1 MASLNLLLVHEV
13 SYEKK
18 PIFEMHE
25 FPEHLAA
32 RGHKVTFLQFDEGY
46 KFWQGKR
53 QPTEKTISG
62 RVLPETPIRIV
73 TPHQFGIPGL
83 DRMYATISVWPVL
96 ERLLK
101 AEKFDA
107 IVLYAVPTYG
117 HQVIQLA
124 KKHGVP
130 VIFRALDVS
139 HLIRKS
145 LLSPLIKSAE
155 KYVYQ
160 RADVLSANN
169 PAMAEYCQG
178 LGSRIKGTV
187 VNLPPLDL
195 SHFAKSAA
203 DAGLQKELG
212 LKPTDSVITYLGT
225 FFHFSGLDIVIREF
239 AEQSDQH
246 PNAKILLIGGG
257 EQDKELRELVSELK
271 LEQRVIF
278 TGFIP
283 YAKLSGYL
291 GLTTVAIN
299 PMIPGMVSHTAFPHK
314 VIQYMASGLPVVT
327 TKLEGL
333 YQTFVDTSGL
343 TWSEG
348 SEGLIARA
356 LALAED
362 ESKLEENSRLQL
374 QTVSTKFGI
383 DSAVTAFEKT
393 IRSAG
398 NRLLTWQKF

>member
-1 MASLNLLLVHEV
+1 MASLNLLFVHEV

-18 PIFEMHE
+18 PIFEMQE

-46 KFWQGKR
+46 KFWRDKR

-62 RVLPETPIRIV
+62 RVLPETSIKIV
-73 TPHQFGIPGL
+73 TPHQFGIPGVDRLYATLSVWPEL
-83 DRMYATISVWPVL
+83 DRM
-96 ERLLK
+96 LK
-101 AEKFDA
+101 SEKFDA

-145 LLSPLIKSAE
+145 VFSPLIKSAE

-160 RADVLSANN
+160 HADVLSANN
-169 PAMAEYCQG
+169 PAMLDYCAR
-178 LGSRIKGTV
+178 LGGRTENTV
-187 VNLPPLDL
+187 VNLPPLDI
-195 SHFAKSAA
+195 SHFAKALPDSSLRKA
-203 DAGLQKELG
+203 LG
-212 LKPTDSVITYLGT
+212 INPTDAVITYLGT
-225 FFHFSGLDIVIREF
+225 FFHFSGLDLVIREF
-239 AEQSDQH
+239 AGQAASH
-246 PNAKILLIGGG
+246 PSAKLLLIGGG

-271 LEQRVIF
+271 LEGRVIF

-299 PMIPGMVSHTAFPHK
+299 PMRPGMVSHTAFPHK
-314 VIQYMASGLPVVT
+314 VIQYMASNLPVVT
-327 TKLEGL
+327 TKLDGL
-333 YQTFVDTSGL
+333 YKTFGDTSGL

-348 SEGLIARA
+348 SEGLIGKA

-362 ESKLEENSRLQL
+362 ATRLEANARLQL

-383 DSAVTAFEKT
+383 ETAVDAFVAT
-393 IRSAG
+393 IRSA
-398 NRLLTWQKF
+398 TK

>member
-1 MASLNLLLVHEV
+1 MASLNLLFVHEV

-53 QPTEKTISG
+53 QPTENTISG
-62 RVLPETPIRIV
+62 RVLPETSIRII
-73 TPHQFGIPGL
+73 TPHQFGIPGV
-83 DRMYATISVWPVL
+83 DRMYATISVWPTL
-96 ERLLK
+96 DQLLK
-101 AEKFDA
+101 NEKFDA

-117 HQVIQLA
+117 HQVLQLA
-124 KKHGVP
+124 KKYGVP
-130 VIFRALDVS
+130 VTFRALDVS

-145 LLSPLIKSAE
+145 FLSPLIKSAE

-160 RADVLSANN
+160 HADVLSANN
-169 PAMAEYCQG
+169 PAMAEYCQD
-178 LGSRIKGTV
+178 LGSRETGAV
-187 VNLPPLDL
+187 VNLPPLDI
-195 SHFAKSAA
+195 SHFAKVTPNAA
-203 DAGLQKELG
+203 LQKELG
-212 LKPTDSVITYLGT
+212 IEPNDSVITYLGT
-225 FFHFSGLDIVIREF
+225 FFHFSGLDVVIREF
-239 AEQSDQH
+239 AEQAAQH
-246 PNAKILLIGGG
+246 SNAKLLLIGGG
-257 EQDKELRELVSELK
+257 EQDKELRDLVTELK
-271 LEQRVIF
+271 LEKRVLF

-299 PMIPGMVSHTAFPHK
+299 PMKPGMVSHTAFPHK

-327 TKLEGL
+327 TKLTGL
-333 YQTFVDTSGL
+333 YKTFGNTSGL
-343 TWSEG
+343 TWSAG
-348 SEGLIARA
+348 SEGLIGKA

-362 ESKLEENSRLQL
+362 KAKLEKNARLQL

-383 DSAVTAFEKT
+383 DSAVTAFEAT
-393 IRSAG
+393 IRSAS
-398 NRLLTWQKF
+398 K

>member
-1 MASLNLLLVHEV
+1 MASLNLLFVHEV

-18 PIFEMHE
+18 PIFEMQE

-46 KFWQGKR
+46 NFWRDKR

-62 RVLPETPIRIV
+62 RVLPETSIKIV
-73 TPHQFGIPGL
+73 TPHQFGIPGVDRLYATLSVWPEL
-83 DRMYATISVWPVL
+83 DRM
-96 ERLLK
+96 LK
-101 AEKFDA
+101 SEKFDA

-117 HQVIQLA
+117 RQVIQLA

-145 LLSPLIKSAE
+145 VFSPLIKSAE

-160 RADVLSANN
+160 HVHVLSANN
-169 PAMAEYCQG
+169 PAMLDYCARLRG
-178 LGSRIKGTV
+178 RTENTV
-187 VNLPPLDL
+187 VNLPPLDI
-195 SHFAKSAA
+195 SHFAKALPDSS
-203 DAGLQKELG
+203 LRKTLG
-212 LKPTDSVITYLGT
+212 INPTDVVIAYLGT
-225 FFHFSGLDIVIREF
+225 FFHFSGLDLVIREF
-239 AEQSDQH
+239 AGHAAKH
-246 PNAKILLIGGG
+246 PSAKLLLIGGG
-257 EQDKELRELVSELK
+257 EQDKELRELVSDLK
-271 LEQRVIF
+271 LESRVIF

-299 PMIPGMVSHTAFPHK
+299 PMRPGMVSHTAFPHK
-314 VIQYMASGLPVVT
+314 VIQYMASNLPVVT
-327 TKLEGL
+327 TKLDGL
-333 YQTFVDTSGL
+333 YKTFGDTSGI

-348 SEGLIARA
+348 ADGLIGKA

-362 ESKLEENSRLQL
+362 ATRLEANATLQL

-383 DSAVTAFEKT
+383 KTAVDAFEAT
-393 IRSAG
+393 IHSA
-398 NRLLTWQKF
+398 TK

>member
-1 MASLNLLLVHEV
+1 MASLNLLFVHEV

-18 PIFEMHE
+18 PIFEMQE

-32 RGHKVTFLQFDEGY
+32 RGHRVTFLQFDEGY
-46 KFWQGKR
+46 KFWRDKR
-53 QPTEKTISG
+53 QPTEKAISG
-62 RVLPETPIRIV
+62 RVLPETSIKIV
-73 TPHQFGIPGL
+73 TPHQFGIPGVDRLYATLSVWPEL
-83 DRMYATISVWPVL
+83 DRM
-96 ERLLK
+96 LK
-101 AEKFDA
+101 NEKFDA

-145 LLSPLIKSAE
+145 VFSRLIKSAE

-160 RADVLSANN
+160 HANVLSANN
-169 PAMAEYCQG
+169 PAMLNYCAR
-178 LGSRIKGTV
+178 LGGRTENTV
-187 VNLPPLDL
+187 VNLPPLDI
-195 SHFAKSAA
+195 SHFAKALPDSS
-203 DAGLQKELG
+203 LRKTLG
-212 LKPTDSVITYLGT
+212 INRTDSVVTYLGT
-225 FFHFSGLDIVIREF
+225 FFHFSGLDVVIREF
-239 AEQSDQH
+239 AARAAKH
-246 PNAKILLIGGG
+246 PSAKLLLIGGG

-271 LEQRVIF
+271 LEGRVIF

-283 YAKLSGYL
+283 YARLSGYL

-299 PMIPGMVSHTAFPHK
+299 PMRPGMVSHTAFPHK

-327 TKLEGL
+327 SKLDGL
-333 YQTFVDTSGL
+333 YKTFGDTSGL

-348 SEGLIARA
+348 SEGLIGKA
-356 LALAED
+356 LSLAED
-362 ESKLEENSRLQL
+362 ETRLEANARLQL

-383 DSAVTAFEKT
+383 KTAVDAFEAT
-393 IRSAG
+393 IRSA
-398 NRLLTWQKF
+398 TK

>member
-1 MASLNLLLVHEV
+1 MASLNLLFVHEV

-32 RGHKVTFLQFDEGY
+32 RGHNITFLQFDEGF
-46 KFWQGKR
+46 KFWREKR
-53 QPTEKTISG
+53 QPVERTIAG
-62 RVLPETPIRIV
+62 RVLPNTKIKLV

-83 DRMYATISVWPVL
+83 DRLYATLSVWPEL

-101 AEKFDA
+101 TEKFDA

-124 KKHGVP
+124 KKYGVP
-130 VIFRALDVS
+130 VVFRALDVS

-145 LLSPLIKSAE
+145 FLSPLIKSAE

-160 RADVLSANN
+160 HADLLSANN
-169 PAMAEYCQG
+169 PAMADYCSE
-178 LGSRIKGTV
+178 LGMRSRGTG
-187 VNLPPLDL
+187 VNLPPLDI
-195 SHFAKSAA
+195 SHFAKAIP
-203 DAGLQKELG
+203 DAQLQKALG
-212 LKPTDSVITYLGT
+212 IEPTDSVITYLGT
-225 FFHFSGLDIVIREF
+225 FFHFSGLDTVIREF
-239 AEQSDQH
+239 AIEATRR
-246 PNAKILLIGGG
+246 PNAKLLLIGGG
-257 EQDKELRELVSELK
+257 EQDKALRDLVRELKVDKS
-271 LEQRVIF
+271 VIF

-299 PMIPGMVSHTAFPHK
+299 PMIPGKVSHTAFPHK

-327 TKLEGL
+327 SKLDGL
-333 YQTFVDTSGL
+333 YKTFGDSSGL
-343 TWSEG
+343 TWSVG
-348 SEGLIARA
+348 TEGLIGKA

-362 ESKLEENSRLQL
+362 AANRAENAKLQL
-374 QTVSTKFGI
+374 QTVTAKFGI
-383 DSAVTAFEKT
+383 ESSVAAFE
-393 IRSAG
+393 A
-398 NRLLTWQKF
+398 LLFSVSRRKQ

>member
-1 MASLNLLLVHEV
+1 MASLNLLFVHEV

-18 PIFEMHE
+18 PIFEMQE

-46 KFWQGKR
+46 KFWRDKR

-62 RVLPETPIRIV
+62 RVLPESSIKIV
-73 TPHQFGIPGL
+73 TPHQFGIPGFDRLYATLSVWPEL
-83 DRMYATISVWPVL
+83 DRM
-96 ERLLK
+96 LK
-101 AEKFDA
+101 NEKFDA

-145 LLSPLIKSAE
+145 LFSRLIKSAE

-160 RADVLSANN
+160 HAKVLSANN
-169 PAMAEYCQG
+169 PAMLDYCARMG
-178 LGSRIKGTV
+178 GRTENTA
-187 VNLPPLDL
+187 VNLPPLDI
-195 SHFAKSAA
+195 SHFAKALPDSFLRKA
-203 DAGLQKELG
+203 LG
-212 LKPTDSVITYLGT
+212 IDPTDAVITYLGT
-225 FFHFSGLDIVIREF
+225 FFHFSGLDVVIREF
-239 AEQSDQH
+239 AGQAAKH
-246 PNAKILLIGGG
+246 PSAKLLLIGGG

-271 LEQRVIF
+271 LERRVIF

-283 YAKLSGYL
+283 YANLSGYL

-299 PMIPGMVSHTAFPHK
+299 PMRPGMVSHTAFPHK
-314 VIQYMASGLPVVT
+314 VIQYMASNLPVVT
-327 TKLEGL
+327 TKLDGL
-333 YQTFVDTSGL
+333 YKTFGDTSGL
-343 TWSEG
+343 IWSEG
-348 SEGLIARA
+348 TEELVGKA

-362 ESKLEENSRLQL
+362 EARLETNAKLQL
-374 QTVSTKFGI
+374 QTVSTKFGVKTVV
-383 DSAVTAFEKT
+383 DAFEAT
-393 IRSAG
+393 IRSA
-398 NRLLTWQKF
+398 TK

>member
-1 MASLNLLLVHEV
+1 MASLNILFVHEV

-46 KFWQGKR
+46 KFWRAKR
-53 QPTEKTISG
+53 QPTEKNICG
-62 RVLPETPIRIV
+62 RVLPETSIKII
-73 TPHQFGIPGL
+73 TPHQFGIPGI
-83 DRMYATISVWPVL
+83 DRIYATLSIWPEL
-96 ERLLK
+96 DRLLK
-101 AEKFDA
+101 SEKFDV

-124 KKHGVP
+124 KKYGVP

-160 RADVLSANN
+160 QADVLSANN
-169 PAMAEYCQG
+169 PAMAEYCQT
-178 LGSRIKGTV
+178 LGSRANGTV
-187 VNLPPLDL
+187 VNLPPLDI
-195 SHFAKSAA
+195 SHFAKALP
-203 DAGLQKELG
+203 DATLQKELG
-212 LKPTDSVITYLGT
+212 LKPTDALITYLGT
-225 FFHFSGLDIVIREF
+225 FFPFSGLEVVIQEF
-239 AEQSDQH
+239 ADHSYQH

-257 EQDKELRELVSELK
+257 EQDKELRDLVSELK
-271 LEQRVIF
+271 LENRVIF

-299 PMIPGMVSHTAFPHK
+299 PMKPGMVSHTAFPHK
-314 VIQYMASGLPVVT
+314 VIQYMAAGLPVVT
-327 TKLEGL
+327 TKLDGL
-333 YQTFVDTSGL
+333 YKTFGNTSGL
-343 TWSEG
+343 TWSVG
-348 SEGLIARA
+348 TEGLIGKA

-362 ESKLEENSRLQL
+362 STKLQENSRLQL
-374 QTVSTKFGI
+374 KTLSQGFDIGSSV
-383 DSAVTAFEKT
+383 AEFE
-393 IRSAG
+393 ALLQL
-398 NRLLTWQKF
+398 NRLKV

>member
-1 MASLNLLLVHEV
+1 MASLNLLFVHEV

-46 KFWQGKR
+46 KFWRGKR
-53 QPTEKTISG
+53 QPTENTIPG
-62 RVLPETPIRIV
+62 RVLPMTSIKIV
-73 TPHQFGIPGL
+73 TPHQFGIFGV
-83 DRMYATISVWPVL
+83 DRIYATLSVWPEL
-96 ERLLK
+96 DRLLK
-101 AEKFDA
+101 SEKFDA

-117 HQVIQLA
+117 HQVLQLA
-124 KKHGVP
+124 KKYGVP

-145 LLSPLIKSAE
+145 FLSPLIKSAE

-160 RADVLSANN
+160 HANVLSANN
-169 PAMAEYCQG
+169 PAMAAYCQE
-178 LGSRIKGTV
+178 LGSRKMGAV
-187 VNLPPLDL
+187 VNLPPLDI
-195 SHFAKSAA
+195 SHFAKATPNET
-203 DAGLQKELG
+203 LQKELG
-212 LKPTDSVITYLGT
+212 IKPTDAVITYLGT
-225 FFHFSGLDIVIREF
+225 FFHFSGLDVVIREF
-239 AEQSDQH
+239 AEQAAHH

-257 EQDKELRELVSELK
+257 EKDKELRDLVTELK
-271 LEQRVIF
+271 LEKRVLF

-299 PMIPGMVSHTAFPHK
+299 PMRPGMVSHTAFPHK

-327 TKLEGL
+327 TKLDGL
-333 YQTFVDTSGL
+333 YKTFGDTSGL
-343 TWSEG
+343 TWSAG
-348 SEGLIARA
+348 SEGLIAKA

-362 ESKLEENSRLQL
+362 EAKLQENSRLQL
-374 QTVSTKFGI
+374 QTVSTTFDI
-383 DSAVTAFEKT
+383 DSAVTAFEAT
-393 IRSAG
+393 IRSAS
-398 NRLLTWQKF
+398 K

>member
-1 MASLNLLLVHEV
+1 MASLNLLFVHEV

-46 KFWQGKR
+46 KFWRDKR
-53 QPTEKTISG
+53 QPTEKTIPG
-62 RVLPETPIRIV
+62 RVLPETSIKIV
-73 TPHQFGIPGL
+73 TPHQFGIPGV
-83 DRMYATISVWPVL
+83 DRLYATLSIWPAL
-96 ERLLK
+96 QRMLK
-101 AEKFDA
+101 SEKFDA

-124 KKHGVP
+124 RKYGVP

-145 LLSPLIKSAE
+145 FLSSLIKSAE

-160 RADVLSANN
+160 HANVLSANN
-169 PAMAEYCQG
+169 PSMAEYCQV
-178 LGSRIKGTV
+178 LGSRKSGAV
-187 VNLPPLDL
+187 VNLPPLDI
-195 SHFAKSAA
+195 SHFARAMPSG
-203 DAGLQKELG
+203 GLQQALG
-212 LKPTDSVITYLGT
+212 IKPADPVITYLGT
-225 FFHFSGLDIVIREF
+225 FFHFSGLDVVIREF
-239 AEQSDQH
+239 AEQAAQH

-257 EQDKELRELVSELK
+257 EQDKELRDLVAELK
-271 LEQRVIF
+271 LEKRVLF

-299 PMIPGMVSHTAFPHK
+299 PMKPGRVSHTAFPHK

-327 TKLEGL
+327 TKLDGL
-333 YQTFVDTSGL
+333 YKTFGDTSGL
-343 TWSEG
+343 TWSDG
-348 SEGLIARA
+348 SKGLIGLA

-362 ESKLEENSRLQL
+362 EAKLEENSRTEL
-374 QTVSTKFGI
+374 QTVSNKFGI
-383 DSAVTAFEKT
+383 ESAVTALEAT
-393 IRSAG
+393 IRSAS
-398 NRLLTWQKF
+398 K

>member
-1 MASLNLLLVHEV
+1 MASLNLLFVHEV

-32 RGHKVTFLQFDEGY
+32 RGHKVTFLQFDEGL
-46 KFWQGKR
+46 KFWQGNR
-53 QPTEKTISG
+53 QPRSKTISG
-62 RVLPETPIRIV
+62 RVLPETAVNLV

-83 DRMYATISVWPVL
+83 DRLWATISVWPVL
-96 ERLLK
+96 DRLLK
-101 AEKFDA
+101 KEKFDA

-124 KKHGVP
+124 KKYGVP

-160 RADVLSANN
+160 HAAVLSANN
-169 PAMAEYCQG
+169 PAMADYCG
-178 LGSRIKGTV
+178 RLGSRAKGTL

-195 SHFAKSAA
+195 SHFAKAVA
-203 DAGLQKELG
+203 DAELQKDLG
-212 LKPTDSVITYLGT
+212 LKPSDLVISYLGT
-225 FFHFSGLDIVIREF
+225 FFHFSGLDVVIREF
-239 AEQSDQH
+239 AEIAAKH
-246 PNAKILLIGGG
+246 PRAKLLMIGGG
-257 EQDKELRELVSELK
+257 EQDKELRELAGELN
-271 LEQRVIF
+271 LADRVIF

-283 YAKLSGYL
+283 YSKLSGYL

-299 PMIPGMVSHTAFPHK
+299 PMRPGMVSHTAFPHK

-327 TKLEGL
+327 TKLDGL
-333 YQTFVDTSGL
+333 YKTFGDTSGL
-343 TWSEG
+343 TWSAG
-348 SEGLIARA
+348 SEGLIDKA

-362 ESKLEENSRLQL
+362 ATRLADNASLQL
-374 QTVSTKFGI
+374 QIVSTLFGI
-383 DSAVTAFEKT
+383 DSAVDAFEAT
-393 IRSAG
+393 IRSA
-398 NRLLTWQKF
+398 TK

>member
-1 MASLNLLLVHEV
+1 MASLNLLFVHEV

-46 KFWQGKR
+46 KFWRDKR
-53 QPTEKTISG
+53 QPTEKVISG
-62 RVLPETPIRIV
+62 RVLPDTSLRIV
-73 TPHQFGIPGL
+73 TPRQFGIPGV
-83 DRMYATISVWPVL
+83 DRLYATLSVWPEL
-96 ERLLK
+96 DRLLRSD
-101 AEKFDA
+101 KFDA

-117 HQVIQLA
+117 YQVLQLA
-124 KKHGVP
+124 KKYGVP

-145 LLSPLIKSAE
+145 FLSPLIKLVE

-160 RADVLSANN
+160 HADALSANN
-169 PAMAEYCQG
+169 PAMAEYCQA
-178 LGSRIKGTV
+178 LGSRKTSAV
-187 VNLPPLDL
+187 VNLPPLDI
-195 SHFAKSAA
+195 SHFAKATPNAA
-203 DAGLQKELG
+203 LQKELG
-212 LKPTDSVITYLGT
+212 IKPADSVITYLGT
-225 FFHFSGLDIVIREF
+225 FFHFSGLDVVIREF
-239 AEQSDQH
+239 AEQASRH
-246 PNAKILLIGGG
+246 PKAKILLIGGG
-257 EQDKELRELVSELK
+257 EQDTELRDLVSELK
-271 LEQRVIF
+271 LEKRVLF

-299 PMIPGMVSHTAFPHK
+299 PMKPGMVSHTAFPHK

-327 TKLEGL
+327 TKLDGL
-333 YQTFVDTSGL
+333 YKTFGDTSGL
-343 TWSEG
+343 TWSGG
-348 SEGLIARA
+348 SEGLIGKA

-362 ESKLEENSRLQL
+362 EAKLEENSRLQL

-383 DSAVTAFEKT
+383 DSAVTAFEAT
-393 IRSAG
+393 IRSAS
-398 NRLLTWQKF
+398 Q